1 MKFMS
6 ESPPTCFNVLGPII
20 TFKGFAAKESIGNLI
35 DIMKTHKRGNRAIK
49 DHSIIEIPT
58 INFKLNDKLNN
69 LLSINSS
76 SLSVL

>member
-1 MKFMS
+1 MN
-6 ESPPTCFNVLGPII
+6 ESPPTCFKVLGPII

-49 DHSIIEIPT
+49 AHSIIEIPT
-58 INFKLNDKLNN
+58 ITFKLNDKLNN